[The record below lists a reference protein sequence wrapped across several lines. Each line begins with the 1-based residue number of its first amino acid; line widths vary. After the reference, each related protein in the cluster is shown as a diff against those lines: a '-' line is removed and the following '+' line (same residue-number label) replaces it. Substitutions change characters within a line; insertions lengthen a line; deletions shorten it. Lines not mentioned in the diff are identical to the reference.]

1 MKLYSLIIITEQYT
15 GTTIYDF
22 WKNAEINDRLV
33 FRYVLQRGCKYQPTI
48 AKVVNLRTKQAFYAS
63 PGDLVLKLNKMK
75 FKEEMISA
83 IDIFDCE
90 GIK

>member
-1 MKLYSLIIITEQYT
+1 MKLYSLIIITEKYT
-15 GTTIYDF
+15 GKTVYDF

-33 FRYVLQRGCKYQPTI
+33 FRYCLQRNGKYQPI
-48 AKVVNLRTKQAFYAS
+48 IKVVNLRTRQGFYAS
-63 PGDLVLKLNKMK
+63 PGDLVPKLNKMK

-83 IDIFDCE
+83 LDIFDCE

>member
-33 FRYVLQRGCKYQPTI
+33 FRYLLQRGGKYQPTI
-48 AKVVNLRTKQAFYAS
+48 KVVNLRTKQIFYAF

-83 IDIFDCE
+83 SDIFDCE

>member
-1 MKLYSLIIITEQYT
+1 MKLYSLIIVTEKYSGKT
-15 GTTIYDF
+15 VYDF

-33 FRYVLQRGCKYQPTI
+33 FRYCLQPTGKYQPTI
-48 AKVVNLRTKQAFYAS
+48 KVVNLCTRLCFYAS
-63 PGDLVLKLNKMK
+63 PGDLAPKLNKMK